1 MTRREME
8 DAIKQRVAQVMKD
21 CKISV
26 NRLATAS
33 GISQRTLNDQINGNS
48 KITAATLVALAES
61 RQDISSEWLL
71 RGVGEMYLSGDNAT
85 NAENEIVTTRQ
96 KEETPTAHL
105 RDTNDRESLY
115 LERID
120 MLKQKVQDKEEVI
133 ATQKETIANL
143 NNPIADLRHTLHFE
157 EQCNK

>member
-1 MTRREME
+1 MTQREME

-21 CKISV
+21 RKISV

-33 GISQRTLNDQINGNS
+33 GVSQRTLNDQINGNS
-48 KITAATLVALAES
+48 KITAATLVALAEF

-85 NAENEIVTTRQ
+85 NAETEIVTTRQ
-96 KEETPTAHL
+96 KDGTHTDHL
-105 RDTNDRESLY
+105 RETCATDDIL

-143 NNPIADLRHTLHFE
+143 NNHIADLRHTLHFE
-157 EQCNK
+157 EHCN